1 MVLFKKTALLM
12 SAILNHPLRTALPF
26 VRIICAIS
34 LSFLGGA
41 SIMTRQFFSRP
52 LTRSL
57 PPRASADPDRRL
69 NNP

>member
-1 MVLFKKTALLM
+1 MFQSASASKCCWICIDGVLVN
-12 SAILNHPLRTALPF
+12 IRTITLSLPPD
-26 VRIICAIS
+26 
-34 LSFLGGA
+34 A

-57 PPRASADPDRRL
+57 PPWAAADPNRRL

>member
-1 MVLFKKTALLM
+1 MVN
-12 SAILNHPLRTALPF
+12 IRTITLSLPPD
-26 VRIICAIS
+26 
-34 LSFLGGA
+34 A

-57 PPRASADPDRRL
+57 PPWAAADPDRRL